1 MSEKEK
7 KKVGSKGF
15 LIAVGIVCMLALALV
30 GYVYHLQQIAA
41 EDDGSYIAGKVEI
54 TREIEWLQEYVRI
67 DTSRENETEG
77 ARFLQAILEQHGIES
92 ELIESAPGR
101 GNLYARLTGRQQGGG
116 LLLLNHIDVVPAD
129 EAEWSRPPFEAV
141 VRDGVLFGRG
151 VLDMKG
157 IAITQLAAFI
167 QASKA
172 PEGLQRDL
180 VFLATADEE
189 QGGDLGVVWL
199 IENRPDIFEGINWA
213 LNEGGVT
220 ETIRSRVTYFGVE
233 VGSVPYVEAELRSD
247 RREPLE
253 RARIALQAMTIR
265 HDPETVHPELRRFL
279 ISSARNRVDGAALLS
294 NLDATM
300 TEGRFWRVLAPYRQM
315 SQHHFVA
322 QGIRS
327 TDEGRFLLNIAARA
341 PAGADAGVL
350 IGLLDTVAGQ
360 ENLELRVI
368 DQRSAEVTSSD
379 TPLFSLLTAEIQQE
393 YGADVDVGPIII
405 SGATTDSRYLRRIGI
420 TTYGVWPHPVD
431 YFSSRGIH
439 GTDEK
444 LRLDWFV
451 QGVALMERIVMRGVA
466 G

>member
-1 MSEKEK
+1 MSETEK

-15 LIAVGIVCMLALALV
+15 LIVVGIVCLLALALG
-30 GYVYHLQQIAA
+30 GYVYHLQRIAA
-41 EDDGSYIAGKVEI
+41 EDDGSYIAGKAEI
-54 TREIEWLQEYVRI
+54 TREVEWLQDYVRI

-101 GNLYARLTGRQQGGG
+101 GNLYARLKGRQQGGG

-129 EAEWSRPPFEAV
+129 VAEWSRPPFEAA

-167 QASKA
+167 QASLA

-199 IENRPDIFEGINWA
+199 IENRPDVFEGITWA

-220 ETIRSRVTYFGVE
+220 ETVRSRVTYFGVE
-233 VGSVPYVEAELRSD
+233 VGSVPYIEAELWSD

-253 RARIALQAMTIR
+253 RARLALQAMTTR
-265 HDPETVHPELRRFL
+265 HDPETIHPELRRFL

-294 NLDATM
+294 NLDETM
-300 TEGRFWRVLAPYRQM
+300 AGGRFWRVLAPYRQM
-315 SQHHFVA
+315 AQHHFIA
-322 QGIRS
+322 QGIS
-327 TDEGRFLLNIAARA
+327 SSDEGRFQLNIAARA
-341 PAGADAGVL
+341 PAGGDAGSL
-350 IGLLDTVAGQ
+350 IGMLGTIAER
-360 ENLELRVI
+360 ENLELRVV
-368 DQRSAEVTSSD
+368 DQRPAKVSSSE
-379 TPLFSLLTAEIQQE
+379 TPLFALLTDQIQKE
-393 YGADVDVGPIII
+393 YGSDVDVGPIII
-405 SGATTDSRYLRRIGI
+405 SGATTDSRYLRRVGI

-431 YFSSRGIH
+431 YFSSKGIH

-451 QGVALMERIVMRGVA
+451 RGVRLMGRIVERAVVE
-466 G
+466 